1 MLKFIDKKLEGK
13 TFAEINCG
21 IGGFRLSLE
30 SMGAKS
36 SFAVETDKHAADVY
50 EKNFNERPATL
61 LKDIPE
67 HDILVVKL
75 PYCSSKNTKSNSFNA
90 NDIISVIAFKKP
102 EIILLE
108 SAANSNDVI
117 LKILEKLGYIVHCSI
132 LNALNYGVPQ
142 NRKSVY
148 VVAFR
153 KDIKVNDFKFPE
165 PIALTKHVEDILEPE
180 SNIPAKMYVD
190 RPDVV
195 MNSKNFNSYSDRP
208 IQIGHVATNR
218 QGERIYSIKG
228 TAITL
233 TANGGGQFSKTGGYL
248 INEKLRKLTPRECAR
263 LMGFPDDFIIS
274 KSNNQAYTQFG
285 NSVVVDVIQMILES
299 IAEALCDDEDKENKE
314 SIAKDSTLKCKDK
327 KPVKCSSKF
336 NIIGILYKLMLCIR
350 KVSIIFDKITTIK
363 SNSKFSVVR
372 PI

>member
-21 IGGFRLSLE
+21 IGGFGLSLE

-50 EKNFNERPATL
+50 EKNFKERPATI

-67 HDILVVKL
+67 HDILVVKF

-195 MNSKNFNSYSDRP
+195 MNSKDLNMYSNKP
-208 IQIGHVATNR
+208 IQIGYVAKNR
-218 QGERIYSIKG
+218 QGERIYSKNACAPCLVS
-228 TAITL
+228 T
-233 TANGGGQFSKTGGYL
+233 GGGQFSKTGGYL
-248 INEKLRKLTPRECAR
+248 INNKLRKLTKRESAR
-263 LMGFPDDFIIS
+263 LMGFPDDFMLS
-274 KSNNQAYTQFG
+274 ESNNQAYMQLG

-299 IAEALCDDEDKENKE
+299 IASALGDDEDNKNKE
-314 SIAKDSTLKCKDK
+314 SVEKDSTLKSKNK
-327 KPVKCSSKF
+327 NPVRSSKKI
-336 NIIGILYKLMLCIR
+336 NTLSIIYFMMLCIS
-350 KVSIIFDKITTIK
+350 KVQSLYHQITTKKLNRKI
-363 SNSKFSVVR
+363 SVVI
-372 PI
+372 PT